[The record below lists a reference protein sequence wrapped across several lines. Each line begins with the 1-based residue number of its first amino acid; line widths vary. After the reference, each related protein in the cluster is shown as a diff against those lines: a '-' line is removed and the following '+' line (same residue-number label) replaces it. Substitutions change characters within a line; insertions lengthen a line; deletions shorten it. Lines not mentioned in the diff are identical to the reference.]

1 MDEHQEHDGHQ
12 HVPPPASDQVLDLS
26 LCCQTDGW
34 RMLGAC
40 LVESDLSHQ
49 DVTCGQASAEED
61 PDYVGFPKYLEVL
74 RSVLLVGSLGERVL
88 LGLVSLSSPRLNTA
102 SDCLTN

>member
-1 MDEHQEHDGHQ
+1 MTATNTS
-12 HVPPPASDQVLDLS
+12 PPPHLTRS
-26 LCCQTDGW
+26 LICPYVDGW